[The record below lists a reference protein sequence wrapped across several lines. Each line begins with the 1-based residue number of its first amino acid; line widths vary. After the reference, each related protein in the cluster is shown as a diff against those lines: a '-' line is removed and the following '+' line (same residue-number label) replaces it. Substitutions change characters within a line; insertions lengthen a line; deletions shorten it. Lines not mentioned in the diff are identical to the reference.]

1 VTVGVPDPL
10 AIKPLENGFPRRI
23 SQVVFNKQGKALCK
37 MKGFEGL
44 CLGLRINLR
53 LEGKKL

>member
-23 SQVVFNKQGKALCK
+23 SQVVFNKQGKALGK
-37 MKGFEGL
+37 MKGIEGL
-44 CLGLRINLR
+44 CLGLRITLR
-53 LEGKKL
+53 LEEKKL

>member
-1 VTVGVPDPL
+1 MTVGVPDPL

-37 MKGFEGL
+37 MKGIEGL
-44 CLGLRINLR
+44 CLGLRITLR
-53 LEGKKL
+53 LEEKKL

>member
-10 AIKPLENGFPRRI
+10 AIKPLENGFPRRL
-23 SQVVFNKQGKALCK
+23 SHVVFHKHIKVLCK
-37 MKGFEGL
+37 MAGIEGL
-44 CLGLRINLR
+44 CLGLRITLR